1 MEEVVVDSGAGQGEI
16 AGGKGAA
23 GKLRPIQIVDA
34 KDCPWSR
41 PAGEQAAIRSAS
53 RAGFSHSRRRPLQHQ
68 LAVHEVPVQGLADL
82 CTQRGLPGVQTAEG
96 DHTRHQCPKGQKNR
110 RRSQK
115 TVQNSLRI
123 VHASSSL

>member
-34 KDCPWSR
+34 KDAHGAGGGGAGGHPV
-41 PAGEQAAIRSAS
+41 GEQ
-53 RAGFSHSRRRPLQHQ
+53 GGLFHSRRRPLQHQ

-96 DHTRHQCPKGQKNR
+96 DTPAISAQKARKTAAVR
-110 RRSQK
+110 RK